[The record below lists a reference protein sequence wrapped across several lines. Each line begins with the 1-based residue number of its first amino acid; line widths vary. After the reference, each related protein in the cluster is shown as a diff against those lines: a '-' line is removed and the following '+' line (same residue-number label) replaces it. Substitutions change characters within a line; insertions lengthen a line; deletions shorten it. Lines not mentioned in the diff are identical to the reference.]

1 MMLIAYRRTRPPE
14 TAEDKQW
21 ERGVLLMICETAM
34 EEVPWL
40 LQGGDDG
47 GDLTDPD
54 RGYSD
59 LDRAYNLFWD
69 LASQNWEDRPG
80 LRHKFEVVASLLAH
94 RITRGVVTAGQ
105 VALAERIA
113 AELREVVEEEQP

>member
-1 MMLIAYRRTRPPE
+1 MMLIAYRRTCPPKGDVE
-14 TAEDKQW
+14 IEW
-21 ERGVLLMICETAM
+21 ERGALLTICETAAT
-34 EEVPWL
+34 EVPL
-40 LQGGDDG
+40 LLGGDDSADIEAG
-47 GDLTDPD
+47 VD
-54 RGYSD
+54 RAYSD

-105 VALAERIA
+105 VALAERVA
-113 AELREVVEEEQP
+113 AEMGEMIEEVRP

>member
-1 MMLIAYRRTRPPE
+1 MLLIAYRRTRPPE

-21 ERGVLLMICETAM
+21 ERGALLMICETAL

-47 GDLTDPD
+47 ALSPDGD
-54 RGYSD
+54 RAYSD

-69 LASQNWEDRPG
+69 LAGQNWEDRPG
-80 LRHKFEVVASLLAH
+80 LQHKFQVIASLLGH
-94 RITRGVVTAGQ
+94 RIAHGKTTHGQ
-105 VALAERIA
+105 VALAERVA
-113 AELREVVEEEQP
+113 AELRRIVEEVRS